1 MGQIIDTSAI
11 VLKTFPYGETSL
23 ISRCFTKDKGKVSF
37 IIKGARS
44 KKNLIAPYFQPLSFI
59 QIIYN
64 EKEKRDLQIVSKVH
78 FIKIWLKI
86 SKSLKKMTLLQSIL
100 EITDFSLEIN
110 DPHPELFESLIEV
123 IEFYESGSIN
133 SNLVFWFY
141 ESIVLAEI
149 GFRIDL
155 EDDDFESRGYDSLN
169 LKEEVQC
176 RYILQNLINKKFKK
190 ISFEKI
196 LPREKKLISNYLYN
210 QLCYHIEGFD
220 RLKSFKVAKNI
231 LNDL

>member
-1 MGQIIDTSAI
+1 MIIDTPAI

-23 ISRCFTKDKGKVSF
+23 ISRCFTKERGKVSF

-64 EKEKRDLQIVSKVH
+64 EKEKRDLQVVSKVH

-86 SKSLKKMTLLQSIL
+86 SQSLKKMTLLQSIL

-110 DPHPELFESLIEV
+110 DPYPGLFESLIKV
-123 IEFYESGSIN
+123 IEFYETDSIN
-133 SNLVFWFY
+133 SNIAFWFY
-141 ESIVLAEI
+141 ESVVLSEMGFEI
-149 GFRIDL
+149 
-155 EDDDFESRGYDSLN
+155 DFEDSIFESKKFDSLN
-169 LKEEVQC
+169 LEKEERC
-176 RYILQNLINKKFKK
+176 RYILQNLINKKFEKLSFKK
-190 ISFEKI
+190 IQ
-196 LPREKKLISNYLYN
+196 PREKKLISNYLYN

-220 RLKSFKVAKNI
+220 RLKSLKIAKNI
-231 LNDL
+231 LNN

>member
-1 MGQIIDTSAI
+1 MIIDTPAI

-23 ISRCFTKDKGKVSF
+23 IARCFTKEKGKISF

-44 KKNLIAPYFQPLSFI
+44 KKNQIAPYFQPLSFV

-64 EKEKRDLQIVSKVH
+64 EKEKRNLQIVSKVC

-86 SKSLKKMTLLQSIL
+86 SLSLKKITLLQSIL

-110 DPHPELFESLIEV
+110 DPHPGLFDSLVNI
-123 IEFYESGSIN
+123 IEFYESDSIN
-133 SNLVFWFY
+133 SNLAFWIY
-141 ESIVLAEI
+141 ESVVLSEM

-155 EDDDFESRGYDSLN
+155 ENGNFESIGYDSS
-169 LKEEVQC
+169 KIKDEEKC
-176 RYILQNLINKKFKK
+176 RNILQNLINKKYEK
-190 ISFEKI
+190 ISFKNI
-196 LPREKKLISNYLYN
+196 SLREKNLINNYLYN

-220 RLKSFKVAKNI
+220 RLKSFKIAKKI
-231 LNDL
+231 LND

>member
-1 MGQIIDTSAI
+1 MIIDTSAI

-23 ISRCFTKDKGKVSF
+23 ISRCFTKEKGKVSF
-37 IIKGARS
+37 IIKGAQS
-44 KKNLIAPYFQPLSFI
+44 KKNLIAPYFQPFSYI

-64 EKEKRDLQIVSKVH
+64 EKQKRDLQIISKVH

-86 SKSLKKMTLLQSIL
+86 PQSLKKMTLLQSIL
-100 EITDFSLEIN
+100 EITDFSLELN
-110 DPHPELFESLIEV
+110 DPHPGLFELLTKV
-123 IEFYESGSIN
+123 IDFYESDSIN
-133 SNLVFWFY
+133 SNLAFWFY
-141 ESIVLAEI
+141 ESAILSEI
-149 GFRIDL
+149 GFKIDL
-155 EDDDFESRGYDSLN
+155 EGDGSESRGDGLSS
-169 LKEEVQC
+169 LKEEKQC
-176 RYILQNLINKKFKK
+176 RYILLNLINNDFEK

-196 LPREKKLISNYLYN
+196 LPREKKIISNYLYN

>member
-1 MGQIIDTSAI
+1 MIIETPAI

-23 ISRCFTKDKGKVSF
+23 ISRCFTKKRGKVSF

-44 KKNLIAPYFQPLSFI
+44 KKNPIAPYFQPLSFI

-64 EKEKRDLQIVSKVH
+64 ENENRELQIVSKVH

-86 SKSLKKMTLLQSIL
+86 SQSLKKMTLLQSIL
-100 EITDFSLEIN
+100 EITDFSLEVN
-110 DPHPELFESLIEV
+110 DSHPEWFESLIEV
-123 IEFYESGSIN
+123 IDFYENDSVN
-133 SNLVFWFY
+133 SSLVFWIY
-141 ESIVLAEI
+141 ESIVLSEM
-149 GFRIDL
+149 GYRIDL
-155 EDDDFESRGYDSLN
+155 EDNEFESRGYGSTN
-169 LKEEVQC
+169 LKEEKQC
-176 RYILQNLINKKFKK
+176 RYILQNLINKNFEK

>member
-1 MGQIIDTSAI
+1 MIIDTPAI

-23 ISRCFTKDKGKVSF
+23 ISRCFTKEKGKVTF

-64 EKEKRDLQIVSKVH
+64 DKQKRDLQIVSKVY
-78 FIKIWLKI
+78 FNKIWLKI
-86 SKSLKKMTLLQSIL
+86 SQSLKKMTLLQSIL
-100 EITDFSLEIN
+100 EITDYSLEIN
-110 DPHPELFESLIEV
+110 DPYPGLFESLIEI
-123 IEFYESGSIN
+123 IEFYESDSIN
-133 SNLVFWFY
+133 SNLAFWLY
-141 ESIVLAEI
+141 ESVVLSEM

-155 EDDDFESRGYDSLN
+155 ENGDFEPRGNN
-169 LKEEVQC
+169 LSSIKDDEQC
-176 RYILQNLINKKFKK
+176 RYILQNLINKNFEN

-196 LPREKKLISNYLYN
+196 SSREKKLISKFLYN
-210 QLCYHIEGFD
+210 QLCYNIEGFD
-220 RLKSFKVAKNI
+220 RLKSFKIAKNI

>member
-1 MGQIIDTSAI
+1 MIIETPAI

-23 ISRCFTKDKGKVSF
+23 ISRCFTKEKGKVSF

-44 KKNLIAPYFQPLSFI
+44 KKNLVAPYFQPLSFI
-59 QIIYN
+59 QVIYN
-64 EKEKRDLQIVSKVH
+64 ENEKRELQIVSKVH

-86 SKSLKKMTLLQSIL
+86 SQSLKKMTLLQSIL

-110 DPHPELFESLIEV
+110 DPHPNLFESLIEV
-123 IEFYESGSIN
+123 TEFYESDSIN
-133 SNLVFWFY
+133 SNLAFWIY
-141 ESIVLAEI
+141 ESVILSEM

-155 EDDDFESRGYDSLN
+155 EDGDFDLRGHNSL
-169 LKEEVQC
+169 KIKDEEGC
-176 RYILQNLINKKFKK
+176 RYILQNLINKNYEK
-190 ISFEKI
+190 ISFKNI
-196 LPREKKLISNYLYN
+196 SSREKKLISYYLYN

-220 RLKSFKVAKNI
+220 RIKSFKIAKKI